1 MASAAGGG
9 ADQALAFAGSSD
21 AYAISTALPDQ
32 AYVTTLVGGAIN
44 VADALLG
51 PYDIVFGTA
60 ILGGDAS
67 TTFDFTYR
75 GDLLVGLVDDDAIID
90 LGSNFGPNVD
100 LTFSEPG
107 IYVLAGVVP
116 ESSTWAMMLMGF
128 GGLGFAGYRGVAQN
142 GHSGVIRAKAGLRRG
157 ALRRATRNAGQLS
170 GGRKRGHICLQKTEW
185 NATRILIRG
194 IHWSSLAAAGEAV
207 LNRSTTTRRASP
219 KGRKIFRFFRP

>member
-9 ADQALAFAGSSD
+9 ADQTLAFAGSSD

-32 AYVTTLVGGAIN
+32 AYVTTLVGGAIMSPTRYWGRN
-44 VADALLG
+44 
-51 PYDIVFGTA
+51 IVFGTA

-107 IYVLAGVVP
+107 IYVIGGVVP
-116 ESSTWAMMLMGF
+116 EPSTWAMML
-128 GGLGFAGYRGVAQN
+128 LWLWRPCGFAGYRGVAQN
-142 GHSGVIRAKAGLRRG
+142 GHSGVIQGEGGSAPRG
-157 ALRRATRNAGQLS
+157 TEASNPQRGQLS
-170 GGRKRGHICLQKTEW
+170 GGRKRGRHLLSIA
-185 NATRILIRG
+185 N
-194 IHWSSLAAAGEAV
+194 
-207 LNRSTTTRRASP
+207 
-219 KGRKIFRFFRP
+219 